1 MATSSRVDPPV
12 LLDRPDAR
20 LARRRRASREGRS
33 PATPYLYLAPAFV
46 LYAAFLLYPLARAA
60 QFSLYAWDTV
70 SPAVFVGFDNYAT
83 MIANPDLLGAFGH
96 SAVLIV
102 FYALIPICLGLV
114 VAAILNRAQVR
125 GLGFFRTVIFLPQVI
140 AMVVVAV
147 AWTRIYST
155 DGSLNA
161 LLHLIGLG
169 DVTRA
174 WLGDYTFALPA
185 VGLIGTWVETGLV
198 TVLLLAGMGRIPLEL
213 YEAARLDGAGPVA
226 EFFAVTLPAVRGEIV
241 VAATLTVVAALKNFD
256 IIYMTTR
263 GGPGTSTSVPSYEV
277 YNQAFGQGQV
287 GMATT
292 IGVTLA
298 VLIFGINL
306 VLNRFADRAAD

>member
-1 MATSSRVDPPV
+1 MAISSRADQHQSSS
-12 LLDRPDAR
+12 R
-20 LARRRRASREGRS
+20 LARRRRASREGRTL
-33 PATPYLYLAPAFV
+33 ATPYLYIAPAFV
-46 LYAAFLLYPLARAA
+46 LYAAFLLFPLVRAA

-70 SPAVFVGFDNYAT
+70 SPAVFVGFANYVE
-83 MIANPDLLGAFGH
+83 MINDPELLGSFLH
-96 SAVLIV
+96 SGILIFFYAVL
-102 FYALIPICLGLV
+102 PICLGLV
-114 VAAILNRAQVR
+114 IAAILNRAQVR

-161 LLHLIGLG
+161 LLRLIGLEE
-169 DVTRA
+169 VTRA
-174 WLGDYTFALPA
+174 WLGDYSFALPA

-198 TVLLLAGMGRIPLEL
+198 TVLLLAGMSRIPLDL
-213 YEAARLDGAGPVA
+213 YEAARLDGAGPVT
-226 EFFAVTLPAVRGEIV
+226 EFFAITLPAVRGEIV

-263 GGPGTSTSVPSYEV
+263 GGPGTSTSVPSYQV
-277 YNQAFGQGQV
+277 YNQAFGLGQV

-292 IGVTLA
+292 IGVSLA
-298 VLIFGINL
+298 VLIFLINL
-306 VLNRFADRAAD
+306 VLNRLGDKAAQDT

>member
-1 MATSSRVDPPV
+1 MATSSRAE
-12 LLDRPDAR
+12 LRPSR
-20 LARRRRASREGRS
+20 LARQRRAAREGRTA
-33 PATPYLYLAPAFV
+33 ATPYLYIAPALV
-46 LYAAFLLYPLARAA
+46 IYAAFLLFPLARAA
-60 QFSLYAWDTV
+60 QFSLFAWDTV
-70 SPAVFVGFDNYAT
+70 SPAKFVGFGNYVK
-83 MIANPDLLGAFGH
+83 MFSDPDLLGSFGH
-96 SAVLIV
+96 SAILIL
-102 FYALIPICLGLV
+102 FYAVLPIGLGLV

-147 AWTRIYST
+147 AWTRLYST
-155 DGSLNA
+155 DGSINA
-161 LLHLIGLG
+161 LLRLVGLG
-169 DVTRA
+169 DLARA

-198 TVLLLAGMGRIPLEL
+198 TVLLLAGMGRVSRDL

-226 EFFAVTLPAVRGEIV
+226 EFFAITLPAVRGEIV

-263 GGPGTSTSVPSYEV
+263 GGPGTSTAVPSYQV
-277 YNQAFGQGQV
+277 YNQAFGLGQV

-298 VLIFGINL
+298 LLIFGINL
-306 VLNRFADRAAD
+306 VLNRLGDKAAED

>member
-1 MATSSRVDPPV
+1 MGTSSSAEA
-12 LLDRPDAR
+12 LDVR
-20 LARRRRASREGRS
+20 LARRRRASREGRTR
-33 PATPYLYLAPAFV
+33 ATPYLYLAPAFV
-46 LYAAFLLYPLARAA
+46 LYAAFLLYPLARSA

-70 SPAVFVGFDNYAT
+70 SPARFVGFANYVQ
-83 MIANPDLLGAFGH
+83 MVQDPDLLASFGH
-96 SAVLIV
+96 SAILIV
-102 FYALIPICLGLV
+102 FYAVLPICLGLV
-114 VAAILNRAQVR
+114 VAAILHRARVR

-147 AWTRIYST
+147 AWTRMYST
-155 DGSLNA
+155 DGSINSVLRA
-161 LLHLIGLG
+161 VGAG
-169 DVTRA
+169 DVARA

-198 TVLLLAGMGRIPLEL
+198 TVLLLAGMGRTPKDL
-213 YEAARLDGAGPVA
+213 YEAARLDGAGPVS
-226 EFFAVTLPAVRGEIV
+226 EFFAITLPAVRGEIV

-263 GGPGTSTSVPSYEV
+263 GGPGNATAVPAYQV
-277 YNQAFGQGQV
+277 YNQAFGLGQV

-306 VLNRFADRAAD
+306 VLNRLGDRAAED

>member
-1 MATSSRVDPPV
+1 MATSSRADQA
-12 LLDRPDAR
+12 RANKAASR
-20 LARRRRASREGRS
+20 LARHRRASREGRS
-33 PATPYLYLAPAFV
+33 AATPYLYLAPALV
-46 LYAAFLLYPLARAA
+46 VYAAFLLFPLARAA

-70 SPAVFVGFDNYAT
+70 SPAVFVGFDNYVQMA
-83 MIANPDLLGAFGH
+83 ADPDLIGSFGH

-102 FYALIPICLGLV
+102 FYAVIPICLGLV

-155 DGSLNA
+155 DGSLNG
-161 LLHLIGLG
+161 LLDVLGLG
-169 DVTRA
+169 ELGRA

-198 TVLLLAGMGRIPLEL
+198 TVLLLAGMGRVPLEL
-213 YEAARLDGAGPVA
+213 YEAARLDGAGPIA
-226 EFFAVTLPAVRGEIV
+226 EFFSITLPAVRGEIV
-241 VAATLTVVAALKNFD
+241 VAATLTIVAALKNFD

-263 GGPGTSTSVPSYEV
+263 GGPGTSTSVPAYQV
-277 YNQAFGQGQV
+277 YNQAFGLGQV

-298 VLIFGINL
+298 VLIFLINL
-306 VLNRFADRAAD
+306 VLNRLADKAVE